1 MKIDAS
7 KWQKSCWHYSVD
19 AAVIRSEAFLIRG
32 GERERE
38 NNKNKSASVAERYMS
53 TTLQYIMKATGFLFV
68 SIFCVR
74 IA

>member
-1 MKIDAS
+1 MKVDAS
-7 KWQKSCWHYSVD
+7 KRQKSRWHYLM
-19 AAVIRSEAFLIRG
+19 AAVMRSEAFLIRG

-38 NNKNKSASVAERYMS
+38 NNKNMSASVAERYIS
-53 TTLQYIMKATGFLFV
+53 TMLPYIMKATGFLFV